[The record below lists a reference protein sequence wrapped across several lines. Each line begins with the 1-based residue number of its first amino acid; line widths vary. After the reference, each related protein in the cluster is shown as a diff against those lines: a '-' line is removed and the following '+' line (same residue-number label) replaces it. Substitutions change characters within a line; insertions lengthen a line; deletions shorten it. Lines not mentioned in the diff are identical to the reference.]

1 MVVTDSMYTN
11 LLHGIAERLSDTVTA
26 ASVPNIAMC
35 NVNNGD
41 VIDRTT
47 RISLTIRHVPKTL
60 KVKLKF

>member
-1 MVVTDSMYTN
+1 MVTDSMYTD
-11 LLHGIAERLSDTVTA
+11 LLHGIAERSCDTVTA
-26 ASVPNIAMC
+26 AGVPNIAMC

-47 RISLTIRHVPKTL
+47 RISLTIRHVHKTL